1 MSATAI
7 MQAIGMT
14 SLIIGSLAVI
24 FGALGLL
31 RLGDVYQRMHG
42 TGIVDTGGAGLILF
56 GLIMV
61 SPDWTVTV
69 RLVLIGFIL
78 VMTGPTATHAI
89 ARAVRVSGEEPEN
102 VKPKKAKRAKSKNKA
117 RGKGGRK

>member
-1 MSATAI
+1 MSLSAMI
-7 MQAIGMT
+7 DIVGMT
-14 SLIIGSLAVI
+14 SLLVGSLAVI
-24 FGALGLL
+24 LGALGLV

-56 GLIMV
+56 GLLLL

-69 RLVLIGFIL
+69 RLILIGFIL

-89 ARAVRVSGEEPEN
+89 ARAVRVSGAEPDN
-102 VKPKKAKRAKSKNKA
+102 VKAKKKT
-117 RGKGGRK
+117 GKGGRK

>member
-1 MSATAI
+1 MSALEIT
-7 MQAIGMT
+7 QLIGIA
-14 SLIIGSLAVI
+14 SLLIGSLAVI

-42 TGIVDTGGAGLILF
+42 AGIVDTGGAGLILF
-56 GLIMV
+56 GLLML

-69 RLVLIGFIL
+69 RLILIGFIL

-89 ARAVRVSGEEPEN
+89 ARAVRISDQEPDNVSET
-102 VKPKKAKRAKSKNKA
+102 KTKK
-117 RGKGGRK
+117 RGRG